1 MSKTKLNYEI
11 SDCYSYEL
19 NKIRNK
25 LDQMECGR
33 IYELS
38 QAKMDGYLATNVA
51 QLREMITDLLC
62 KIQNGEDGRIEEL
75 ALIMDSIELIDDN

>member
-1 MSKTKLNYEI
+1 MNKTKLNYKI
-11 SDCYSYEL
+11 SDCYCHEL

-38 QAKMDGYLATNVA
+38 RAQGDGYLATNVE
-51 QLREMITDLLC
+51 QLREMIADLLY

-75 ALIMDSIELIDDN
+75 AVIVDLIEF

>member
-1 MSKTKLNYEI
+1 MGKTKLNYKI
-11 SDCYSYEL
+11 SDCYSHEL
-19 NKIRNK
+19 NNIRNK

-38 QAKMDGYLATNVA
+38 RAQMDGYLATNVE
-51 QLREMITDLLC
+51 QLREMIADLLY

-75 ALIMDSIELIDDN
+75 AVIMDSIKF